1 MVYDNNWPGDTRFV
15 EVNTNDD
22 TWQYQASTNPNEAS
36 ELYDGDADLQNL
48 EIVAISPRL
57 QEQECEF
64 CAGAGSAS
72 GRSYGLAAFQPGVQY
87 NQIWLEG
94 DTDLLIVDENGRRL
108 GFADG
113 EFVNEIPGA
122 EGKNMRF
129 LQGADVWDVDNEPV
143 YRIPTGIQFSI
154 TVDAMRQTEP
164 TTSTVTMIGPGYNLV
179 VADIYLDAGTQ
190 DTITVSPDGSE
201 LSYQT
206 EYNDAPDMI
215 FGIETPAAD
224 YEFIVAALDIESGA
238 EFFVQLD
245 IEQGYLSIN
254 TRNTTEYGTYEVV
267 MYRVD
272 DDGEQWFNNDD
283 IYLEPNDT
291 AYMNFLEWEGPGDSI
306 YIDIDYGSDGSID
319 ETIELLDE
327 FGSDE

>member
-1 MVYDNNWPGDTRFV
+1 
-15 EVNTNDD
+15 
-22 TWQYQASTNPNEAS
+22 
-36 ELYDGDADLQNL
+36 
-48 EIVAISPRL
+48 
-57 QEQECEF
+57 
-64 CAGAGSAS
+64 
-72 GRSYGLAAFQPGVQY
+72 
-87 NQIWLEG
+87 
-94 DTDLLIVDENGRRL
+94 
-108 GFADG
+108 
-113 EFVNEIPGA
+113 
-122 EGKNMRF
+122 
-129 LQGADVWDVDNEPV
+129 
-143 YRIPTGIQFSI
+143 
-154 TVDAMRQTEP
+154 
-164 TTSTVTMIGPGYNLV
+164 
-179 VADIYLDAGTQ
+179 
-190 DTITVSPDGSE
+190 
-201 LSYQT
+201 
-206 EYNDAPDMI
+206 MI